1 MHSSIWLYGITI
13 VLLLISFF
21 TDKKKTVQALQKGWK
36 SLSNIAPEFIAV
48 ILLVGI
54 LLSIISPSTISTLI
68 GSNSGF
74 FGVLVATTVGSITL
88 IPGMIAFPTAAI
100 VLGQGAGYTQIAAFV
115 SSLMMVGVV
124 TLPIEIKY
132 FGKKIAFTRNAFA
145 LLFTFLVAYV
155 IGWVMSL

>member
-1 MHSSIWLYGITI
+1 MHSSVWLYGITF
-13 VLLLISFF
+13 VLLLVSFF
-21 TDKKKTVQALQKGWK
+21 MDKKKTLMALKKGWK
-36 SLSNIAPEFIAV
+36 SLSTIAPEFIAV

-54 LLSIISPSTISTLI
+54 LLAFISPTVISAMI

-74 FGVLVATTVGSITL
+74 LGVLMSTVVGSITL

-132 FGKKIAFTRNAFA
+132 FGKKITFARNILA
-145 LLFTFLVAYV
+145 LLFTFLVAYA
-155 IGWVMSL
+155 IGWVMAV